1 MKRIRTNAMR
11 TGWMATAALVF
22 GLGFGAA
29 ASASDPDCYS
39 ACMEQLNDCV
49 AQAGGGSTLHCGRQY
64 RQCTSD
70 CSMP

>member
-1 MKRIRTNAMR
+1 MGRTRAKRMR
-11 TGWMATAALVF
+11 MAWMAMAALVS

-64 RQCTSD
+64 RQCTLD
-70 CSMP
+70 CSLL

>member
-1 MKRIRTNAMR
+1 MGRTRAKRMR
-11 TGWMATAALVF
+11 VAWMAMAALVS

-49 AQAGGGSTLHCGRQY
+49 AQAGR
-64 RQCTSD
+64 
-70 CSMP
+70 